1 MCDTFVA
8 LAGRTADGSII
19 FGKNS
24 DRAPNEAQA
33 LEWHPPAD
41 HPVGSE
47 LRCTWLNISQVRR
60 TRGVLISRP
69 HWIWGAEMG
78 ANDRG
83 VVIGNEAVFTRRD
96 RSREPGLIGMD
107 LLRLALERTDTARE
121 ALGVITELLARHGQG
136 GLHGATL
143 IYHNSFLIADPAGAW
158 VLETAGELWAAKR
171 VDRFAA
177 ISNGLTIGGD
187 YDESSP
193 GLPDAARKLGLLRRG
208 DDFEFARCLAD
219 PFYAT
224 FTGCRPRRRRVLDLL
239 QSRPAGLRTADAFA
253 ILRDHGDGGPAYRP
267 DGHFL
272 MNRVCAHAANP
283 LARDSAQSTGSLVAK
298 IGGSAR
304 TFWATGTSAPCTGLF
319 KPVWLEGA
327 VLPDL
332 GPAPGPVADDASL
345 WWRHERVHRAAL
357 RDLPQALGIIAPAR
371 DAAER
376 DLLARAEAAGSS
388 TRAGAA
394 RFAVTA
400 AAFRAGDALD
410 AAALARLERELR
422 PRLKLPLYGPYWR
435 SRDREA
441 GLTAAPRAADRS
453 LNRS

>member
-41 HPVGSE
+41 FPVGAE
-47 LRCTWLNISQVRR
+47 LRCTWLRIPQVRR

-69 HWIWGAEMG
+69 HWTWGAEMG

-107 LLRLALERTDTARE
+107 LLRLALERADTARE
-121 ALGVITELLARHGQG
+121 ALDVITVLLSRHGQG

-143 IYHNSFLIADPAGAW
+143 VYHNSFLIADPAGAW
-158 VLETAGELWAAKR
+158 VLETAGELWAAQR
-171 VDRFAA
+171 VDGFAA

-187 YDESSP
+187 YDDSSP

-208 DDFEFARCLAD
+208 EDFEFARCLAD
-219 PFYAT
+219 PFYAI

-239 QSRPAGLRTADAFA
+239 QSRPDGLRTADAFA
-253 ILRDHGDGGPAYRP
+253 ILRDHGDGERGYRP
-267 DGHFL
+267 DGHLL
-272 MNRVCAHAANP
+272 MSRVCAHAANP
-283 LARDSAQSTGSLVAK
+283 VARDSAQTTGSLVAHL
-298 IGGSAR
+298 GHSAR
-304 TFWATGTSAPCTGLF
+304 TLWATGTSAPCTGLF
-319 KPVWLEGA
+319 KPVWIDAA

-332 GPAPGPVADDASL
+332 GPTPGPTADDASL

-357 RDLPQALGIIAPAR
+357 RDLPRALGIIEAAR
-371 DAAER
+371 DATES
-376 DLLARAEAAGSS
+376 DLLAKAGAAGSS
-388 TRAGAA
+388 TRAGAE
-394 RFAVTA
+394 RFAVTT
-400 AAFRAGDALD
+400 AAFRAGGELD
-410 AAALARLERELR
+410 AAALARLEGELR
-422 PRLKLPLYGPYWR
+422 PRSKLPLYGPYWR
-435 SRDREA
+435 RQDREA
-441 GLTAAPRAADRS
+441 GLTAASRAAPRAIT
-453 LNRS
+453 